1 MGKTKKTGERKPV
14 QDKTVVI
21 AQEPNKTRERQIADL
36 HHSPVFRAY
45 AGGKYFN
52 KHWIGGEMD
61 PNHCMASLRERVA
74 KVRDG
79 NMSGV
84 EATLVAQADTLD
96 LIFNAFLRQ
105 AINDNISPQYETF
118 MRLALKAQSQ
128 CRCTLETLA
137 EIKNPQPTAFIKQQN
152 NAGIQQVNNNISND
166 VRAHPGAGENKNQ
179 PNELSERREDV
190 EALDP
195 RTTQA
200 TIGNDPRMEALGE
213 IHRTEDSGRE
223 KEVLPKRGQ
232 GRD

>member
-1 MGKTKKTGERKPV
+1 MGKTKKTEERKPV
-14 QDKTVVI
+14 QDKAI
-21 AQEPNKTRERQIADL
+21 AISQEPNKTRERQIADL

-61 PNHCMASLRERVA
+61 SNDCMASLREGIA

-137 EIKNPQPTAFIKQQN
+137 EIKNPKPTAFIKQQN
-152 NAGIQQVNNNISND
+152 MAVVQQVNNNISND
-166 VRAHPGAGENKNQ
+166 VRAHAGAGENNNR

-190 EALDP
+190 EVLDSG
-195 RTTQA
+195 TAQA
-200 TIGNDPRMEALGE
+200 AIGNDPRMEALEE
-213 IHRTEDSGRE
+213 IDRTKDRGR
-223 KEVLPKRGQ
+223 KNEVIEKRGS
-232 GRD
+232 GKD